1 MTIDLDEAMQRAEAG
16 QLLTRRHGEALA
28 NALKSSRARVAALTA
43 ELAALRKTL
52 DVHQQDVEK
61 LTDEAVR

>member
-28 NALKSSRARVAALTA
+28 NAVKSSRARVRELTA
-43 ELAALRKTL
+43 ELVGAREELEGLLGSMKDGGGSA
-52 DVHQQDVEK
+52 
-61 LTDEAVR
+61 